1 MELAYKECG
10 LEMSYYN
17 LRFVELVAARETQEA
32 KQGQTPGTRL
42 RVEQELNEPVNL
54 SHVKLK

>member
-1 MELAYKECG
+1 
-10 LEMSYYN
+10 MSYYN
-17 LRFVELVAARETQEA
+17 LRFVELVAAREAQEA